1 MSIFSK
7 DATLSDSIRPVGSTT
22 ADEPASIL
30 LTGATGYLGSFLLHE
45 LLTTTAADVY
55 CIVRADN
62 EGHAFGRIRAK
73 LSSYGLWEDSF
84 TMRVVPVL
92 GDMTRRGLGL
102 TPVAFDELAER
113 CDLVLHGAANVN
125 FLFPYRALK
134 AANVTAAVDML
145 RLASTGRQ
153 KPFHFVSTIGIFLSP
168 DHAGGVISESDPL
181 SVLPERANGYSQTKW
196 VAERLMMA
204 ARERGIPVTIHRP
217 GFVGW
222 HSRTGVMNDK
232 DFVTGILDASLA
244 LGRAPDVSM
253 TLDVAPV
260 DYVVRAM
267 AWLAARASS
276 AGKTYH
282 LNNPEPWTWRS
293 VVEAFRS
300 EGAMLEWVSYE
311 RWRSELS
318 QRRESALNRFATMLP
333 ERVDEAGSIFT
344 ALSAPPTFE
353 FDAVK
358 SDLAGSGI
366 TCGGLDANLVA
377 AFFRNPGAGHRV
389 PRAES
394 STQLIRAADALAKT
408 G

>member
-1 MSIFSK
+1 
-7 DATLSDSIRPVGSTT
+7 
-22 ADEPASIL
+22 
-30 LTGATGYLGSFLLHE
+30 
-45 LLTTTAADVY
+45 
-55 CIVRADN
+55 
-62 EGHAFGRIRAK
+62 
-73 LSSYGLWEDSF
+73 
-84 TMRVVPVL
+84 MRVVPVL
-92 GDMTRRGLGL
+92 GDMTRAGLGL
-102 TPVAFDELAER
+102 SSNAFDELAER
-113 CDLVLHGAANVN
+113 CDLVMHAAANVN

-134 AANVTAAVDML
+134 ATNVTAAVDML
-145 RLASTGRQ
+145 RLAGTGRQ

-168 DHAGGVISESDPL
+168 DHAGRVISEADPL
-181 SVLPERANGYSQTKW
+181 EVLPERANGYSQTKW
-196 VAERLMMA
+196 VAERMMMT

-232 DFVTGILDASLA
+232 DFVTGILDACLT

-267 AWLAARASS
+267 TWLATRVSS

-282 LNNPEPWTWRS
+282 LNNPEPWTWRA
-293 VVEAFRS
+293 VVDAFRA

-311 RWRSELS
+311 RWRTELS
-318 QRRESALNRFATMLP
+318 QRREPALHRFATMLP
-333 ERVDEAGSIFT
+333 ERVDEAGSIFA
-344 ALSAPPTFE
+344 ALSDVPTFQ

-366 TCGGLDANLVA
+366 GCGGLDRALVA
-377 AFFRNPGAGHRV
+377 AFLRNPGSGHRV

-394 STQLIRAADALAKT
+394 STQLIRAADAISKA